1 MPNDTDDTLTE
12 MGIRIAKDAIIHI
25 KSGIDDFN
33 HNPLPPT
40 PRDDLANLA
49 LHGSE
54 DTDHDRSFLS
64 FLIKNIIE
72 KTEASLIMTYVRLE
86 KPARLFGKMQI
97 RKSCP
102 EAKDIKI
109 KSLYEPQRRATVG
122 ETASLGQILQIIEM
136 QDFVDHVRNCSAPVD
151 RACREFK
158 LAVERFS
165 R

>member
-1 MPNDTDDTLTE
+1 MPNDIDDTLTE
-12 MGIRIAKDAIIHI
+12 MGIRIANDAIVYI
-25 KSGIDDFN
+25 KSGIDIFN

-40 PRDDLANLA
+40 PRDDLVNLN

-54 DTDHDRSFLS
+54 GTDYDRSFLS
-64 FLIKNIIE
+64 FLIQNIIE
-72 KTEASLIMTYVRLE
+72 KIEESLIMTEVRLE
-86 KPARLFGKMQI
+86 KPAIFFGKKKN

-102 EAKDIKI
+102 EAKDMKI
-109 KSLYEPQRRATVG
+109 KSLYEPQRRATAG
-122 ETASLGQILQIIEM
+122 EIASLGQIIKIIEM
-136 QDFVDHVRNCSAPVD
+136 QDFVDHVRNCSALVD